1 MAIGHT
7 HLHTVVDQ
15 DGAAILDVERGSIS
29 TLNSTGAYI
38 WQGLERSETLET
50 IVANLVRESGV
61 EKRVVES
68 DVREFIANLREQHL
82 LPH

>member
-7 HLHTVVDQ
+7 RLHAVVDQ
-15 DGAAILDVERGSIS
+15 DGAAILDIERGSIS

-38 WQGLERSETLET
+38 WQGLERGESFET
-50 IVANLVRESGV
+50 IVANLVRESGEEKPIV
-61 EKRVVES
+61 EC
-68 DVREFIANLREQHL
+68 DVREFIESLREKYL